1 MATFIL
7 VCFVVFV
14 LAFVA
19 KLIYDVQQNK
29 KQDKEIDELCKTEAE
44 FELKDKF
51 QTLAGI
57 KGEQTHSVSVDE
69 LKKKFENTEFP
80 APDPSIPVTTSKL
93 TTIGGSY
100 GDSDPLASVP
110 MSRVSKKAKQKMAE
124 IAKEDI
130 NKQLEQNAEKFAS
143 IFPEAV
149 EYTDEYFK
157 PDYSKSKSKKK
168 SAKPKAKTTVTID
181 FTNAKGMNEI
191 AGIINP
197 IAEGRVKISVETPK
211 VKKKSAKPK
220 TTKAAPKKKAT
231 KKIKT
236 NE

>member
-1 MATFIL
+1 MGTFIL
-7 VCFVVFV
+7 GCFIVFV
-14 LAFVA
+14 LSLIA
-19 KLIYDVQQNK
+19 KLIYEVQQNK

-57 KGEQTHSVSVDE
+57 KGEQTHSPSVDE
-69 LKKKFENTEFP
+69 LKKEFENTEFP
-80 APDPSIPVTTSKL
+80 APDPSIPVITAKI

-124 IAKEDI
+124 IAKQDI
-130 NKQLEQNAEKFAS
+130 SETLEEKTKS
-143 IFPEAV
+143 IFPEGI

-157 PDYSKSKSKKK
+157 PDYSQS
-168 SAKPKAKTTVTID
+168 
-181 FTNAKGMNEI
+181 
-191 AGIINP
+191 
-197 IAEGRVKISVETPK
+197 
-211 VKKKSAKPK
+211 KPK
-220 TTKAAPKKKAT
+220 TKKRNPKQDIKVVDDGKPFVKTRKKAT
-231 KKIKT
+231 KKKKE